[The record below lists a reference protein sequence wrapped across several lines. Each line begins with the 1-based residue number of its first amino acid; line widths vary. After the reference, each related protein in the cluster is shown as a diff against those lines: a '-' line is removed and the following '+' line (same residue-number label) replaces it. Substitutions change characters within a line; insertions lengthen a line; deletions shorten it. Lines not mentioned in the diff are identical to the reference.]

1 MNKESERKRDK
12 EVGNVS
18 ILLSKLQYKNG
29 TINHNHDVKECV
41 QKLLQTQP
49 RKNRQRQERFNGK
62 LKHSI
67 RGRDRE
73 SKHKNSI
80 TK

>member
-1 MNKESERKRDK
+1 MKNTKIIYIDKMNKESERKRHE

-49 RKNRQRQERFNGK
+49 RKNRQKTRK
-62 LKHSI
+62 V
-67 RGRDRE
+67 
-73 SKHKNSI
+73 
-80 TK
+80 

>member
-49 RKNRQRQERFNGK
+49 RKNRQRQGRFNGK
-62 LKHSI
+62 LNTVYA
-67 RGRDRE
+67 GD
-73 SKHKNSI
+73 
-80 TK
+80 T